1 MSFCTDVKNELIA
14 KRPPKYGKPIL
25 LYGFALFGRS
35 FSYQKIGLQTSSVQ
49 VADYYASLLRDVY
62 NIEAVRESSNGVRP
76 THRVKVLSESDRLRV
91 LASFDYGMTE
101 TAMNRAVFE
110 NRRAVE
116 LFLRGVFLA
125 CGSVSDPERSYR
137 LDLAVREE
145 KLARELWELL
155 GEHGIEANFAKRGNA
170 FTVYISNSEMME
182 NFLALIGASDQCI
195 GLIEASMIKELKN
208 NINRKNNCD
217 SGNISKTVEA
227 SLRQRNAIAKL
238 SAANRL
244 ESLPRELYTV
254 AVLRQ
259 KYPEVSLRELC
270 RLSDEPISGSGMNHR
285 LQRLIELAEEL
296 D

>member
-25 LYGFALFGRS
+25 LYGFVLFGRS
-35 FSYQKIGLQTSSVQ
+35 FSYQKIGLQTNSLQ
-49 VADYYASLLRDVY
+49 VADYYAALLREVY
-62 NIEAVRESSNGVRP
+62 GIDAARECGNGVRP
-76 THRVKVLSESDRLRV
+76 TFRVKVLSESDRLRI
-91 LASFDYGMTE
+91 LASYDYGMTE
-101 TAMNRAVFE
+101 TAINRAVFE

-125 CGSVSDPERSYR
+125 CGSVSDPDRAYR
-137 LDLAVREE
+137 LDLSVREE
-145 KLARELWELL
+145 MLARELTELL
-155 GEHGIEANFAKRGNA
+155 REHGVEANMAKRGNA
-170 FTVYISNSEMME
+170 FTVYLSKSEMIE
-182 NFLALIGASDQCI
+182 NFLALVGASDQCI
-195 GLIEASMIKELKN
+195 GVIEASMIKELKN

-227 SLRQRNAIAKL
+227 SLRQRNAIARL
-238 SAANRL
+238 AAANRL
-244 ESLPRELYTV
+244 ESLPRELYSV
-254 AVLRQ
+254 ALLRQ

-285 LQRLIELAEEL
+285 LQKLIDLAEEL

>member
-25 LYGFALFGRS
+25 LYGFVLFGRS
-35 FSYQKIGLQTSSVQ
+35 FSYQKIGLQTNSLQ
-49 VADYYASLLRDVY
+49 VADYYAALLREVY
-62 NIEAVRESSNGVRP
+62 GIDAARECGNGVRP
-76 THRVKVLSESDRLRV
+76 TFRVKVLSESDRLRI
-91 LASFDYGMTE
+91 LASYDYGMTE
-101 TAMNRAVFE
+101 TAINRAVFE

-125 CGSVSDPERSYR
+125 CGSVSDPDRAYR
-137 LDLAVREE
+137 LDLSVREE
-145 KLARELWELL
+145 TLARELTELL
-155 GEHGIEANFAKRGNA
+155 REHGVEANMAKRGNA
-170 FTVYISNSEMME
+170 FTVYLSKSEMIE
-182 NFLALIGASDQCI
+182 NFLALVGASDQCI
-195 GLIEASMIKELKN
+195 GVIEASMIKELKN

-227 SLRQRNAIAKL
+227 SLRQRNAIARL
-238 SAANRL
+238 AAANRL
-244 ESLPRELYTV
+244 ESLPRELYSV
-254 AVLRQ
+254 ALLRQ

-285 LQRLIELAEEL
+285 LQKLIDLAEEL